1 MRKWITFLMTVLVGT
16 SASYASANFGQLD
29 FEVGYRNDN
38 ITFDQDFRDSNVGL
52 KSKFQDLDIFQLGV
66 EGRTTLGCNFY
77 LRGSAYFG
85 WVLDGDFKEQAR
97 TNNFYGNSNFG
108 GGCGFTSH
116 NRNTV
121 DDRYV
126 YGIAAAIGYPFY
138 FCDCTMA
145 LAPVIGY
152 SYDQQN
158 LRVDGSVTSL
168 YRSYEG
174 IAACRDDCCCTHKF
188 SNRWYGPFVGVDFL
202 YRPYGACWDLYADLE
217 YHWGNHSLNRGLQND
232 YGNDYDDHFNLTSH
246 NARAWVFAAGAD
258 YAFDDCWTA
267 GVSVK
272 FQDWRAHKNRH
283 HHFNDYASA
292 SSESSSAR
300 VKHSSKWRSYAV
312 NFTVGRDF

>member
-1 MRKWITFLMTVLVGT
+1 MRKWITFLMTALVGT
-16 SASYASANFGQLD
+16 SISYANANFGQVN
-29 FEVGYRNDN
+29 FEAGYRSDN
-38 ITFDQDFRDSNVGL
+38 ITFNHEFRDEDVGL
-52 KSKFQDLDIFQLGV
+52 KSKFEDLDIFQLGLQA
-66 EGRTTLGCNFY
+66 RTTLGCNFY

-85 WVLDGDFKEQAR
+85 WILDGDFKEVAR
-97 TNNFYGNSNFG
+97 TNSFYGASNYG
-108 GGCGFTSH
+108 GGCGFTSN
-116 NRNTV
+116 NRNTI

-138 FCDCTMA
+138 FCDCSMA

-158 LRVDGSVTSL
+158 IRLDGSVTTL
-168 YRSYEG
+168 YRSDYG
-174 IAACRDDCCCTHKF
+174 IGACRDDCCCTHKF
-188 SNRWYGPFVGVDFL
+188 TNRWYGPFVGVDFL
-202 YRPYGACWDLYADLE
+202 YRPYGGCWDLYADLE
-217 YHWGNHSLNRGLQND
+217 YHWGNNSARRGLSDYND
-232 YGNDYDDHFNLTSH
+232 GDHRNLTSH

-283 HHFNDYASA
+283 YRYNDEYAG
-292 SSESSSAR
+292 SSSGEDTR
-300 VKHSSKWRSYAV
+300 IKHSSKWRSYAV